1 VLIEAC
7 YHQVAGSPTT
17 YVLMFGEKPKESY
30 EANISNLITLTVTET
45 PPTAIMPTLCKVTR
59 SKFLDA
65 KVGPNLNSGL

>member
-1 VLIEAC
+1 
-7 YHQVAGSPTT
+7 
-17 YVLMFGEKPKESY
+17 MFGEKPKESY
-30 EANISNLITLTVTET
+30 EAKISNLNTLTVTET